1 MQIFKRL
8 PHILCIYA
16 LVNNTSEF
24 DFVFSLEIISCA
36 QRVFTTKMRVI
47 MSPLNIKY
55 VRLIRLLDEQTTKNQ
70 RGLD

>member
-24 DFVFSLEIISCA
+24 DFVFSREIISCA
-36 QRVFTTKMRVI
+36 QRVFTTKNACNNV
-47 MSPLNIKY
+47 SVKY
-55 VRLIRLLDEQTTKNQ
+55 KICTSN
-70 RGLD
+70 